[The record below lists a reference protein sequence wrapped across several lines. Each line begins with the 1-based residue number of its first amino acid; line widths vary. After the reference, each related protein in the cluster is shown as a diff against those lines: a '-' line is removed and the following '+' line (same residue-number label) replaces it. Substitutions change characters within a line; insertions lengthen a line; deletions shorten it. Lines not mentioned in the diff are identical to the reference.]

1 MLEEAAKGLLVG
13 PRAAG
18 ARREGEDV
26 ARLVEHDD
34 GAHRGRLAL
43 RGGEPAL
50 GELREV
56 RRIRDGDDD
65 VVLLDDL
72 LVEAVG
78 LLARQ
83 IERGLEDRLLA

>member
-1 MLEEAAKGLLVG
+1 MWRSRRRRKVSSSAHG
-13 PRAAG
+13 PL
-18 ARREGEDV
+18 AR
-26 ARLVEHDD
+26 VEHDD